1 MSAFERLGDFGR
13 VEEEESQ
20 RITIH
25 SILIAVT
32 ALGMIVLGLVMRN
45 SAFTA
50 TIAFNDEVN
59 GIRAQIPAN
68 WLIDQTSEED
78 YIFRAE
84 NTGGRPFQTIIQV
97 SVKIVGPDATPRNVV
112 DLLEVEGPTKLA
124 QFRVLSVEDIM
135 LGDDEANRIIYTY
148 VETEPNPFLE
158 AVPIV
163 VQGMDI
169 VVKRGNQAIIL
180 TYRDASVAFD
190 LNQFYFDRFLATVEY

>member
-1 MSAFERLGDFGR
+1 MSTFERLGDLGR

-68 WLIDQTSEED
+68 WLIDQTSDED

-124 QFRVLSVEDIM
+124 QYRVLSVEDIM

-190 LNQFYFDRFLATVEY
+190 LNRFYFDRFLATVEY

>member
-1 MSAFERLGDFGR
+1 MSVFERLGDSGF
-13 VEEEESQ
+13 EEVDSQ

-32 ALGMIVLGLVMRN
+32 AMGMVFLGLVLRN
-45 SAFTA
+45 GAFTA

-124 QFRVLSVEDIM
+124 QYRVLSIEEIK
-135 LGDDEANRIIYTY
+135 LGDDEASQIIYTY
-148 VETEPNPFLE
+148 VETDTNPFLE
-158 AVPIV
+158 SVPIV

-190 LNQFYFDRFLATVEY
+190 LNRFYFDRFLNTVEY

>member
-1 MSAFERLGDFGR
+1 MRAFERLDDFGR
-13 VEEEESQ
+13 GEDDSSRRVA
-20 RITIH
+20 IN
-25 SILIAVT
+25 SILIASM
-32 ALGMIVLGLVMRN
+32 AIGMIVLGLVLRN

-50 TIAFNDEVN
+50 TIFFNDEVN

-124 QFRVLSVEDIM
+124 QYRVLSIEEFM
-135 LGDDEANRIIYTY
+135 LGDDEANQIIYTY
-148 VETEPNPFLE
+148 VETDPNPFLE

-163 VQGMDI
+163 VQGIDI

-190 LNQFYFDRFLATVEY
+190 LNRFYFDRFLATVEY